1 MSTKAILKKRWKV
14 TALGPPSVPNKRREN
29 PPTRTGDREKSIKVG
44 PFSFPGGSSAQEKAN
59 IYQISTENRLG
70 GQRSLR
76 VLSCL
81 KVLRYR
87 SLVTGVFSVE
97 RPPLT
102 LSNEASLSHL
112 EFAADFTSKPNYSTP
127 FKPSVQGVSG
137 GKAFPS
143 LLYLE
148 WVGLSKLSSVEVQFN
163 FSVKLSWGK
172 PFHPCEYLSTGCNEN
187 DW

>member
-1 MSTKAILKKRWKV
+1 MNSNEEL
-14 TALGPPSVPNKRREN
+14 L
-29 PPTRTGDREKSIKVG
+29 
-44 PFSFPGGSSAQEKAN
+44 
-59 IYQISTENRLG
+59 ENRLMSIRHRRYQLYTMHNNEDLKERLVHNG
-70 GQRSLR
+70 TNNFPPLTHGIPPLRCQTQPQIQFFQQAPSR

-87 SLVTGVFSVE
+87 PLVTGVFSVE

-102 LSNEASLSHL
+102 LSNDASLSHL
-112 EFAADFTSKPNYSTP
+112 GFAADFTSKPNFSTP

-163 FSVKLSWGK
+163 FSVKLSWEGAG
-172 PFHPCEYLSTGCNEN
+172 ETLLESIYRMQ
-187 DW
+187 